1 MVLKVINTSYT
12 MKEMKSLIRKIIV
25 RLALLPLVL
34 ILMVIVPAGTFNFWQ
49 AYVYFGILIIP
60 MMYILFFFLRNDPV
74 FMERRT
80 RLKEKEKEQKIIL
93 VVFNLVFIAGF
104 VIPGLDKRFGW
115 SDVPAWIV
123 LIADLIILLGYM
135 LIFAVFRQNSHAS
148 RIVEVESGQKVIT
161 TGLYSIVR
169 HPMYLGI
176 LIMYIPT
183 PVALGSYWGLIPM
196 SGIILGLILRIANE
210 EKVLRQNLEG
220 YIEYCQ
226 RTRYRLIPFLW

>member
-1 MVLKVINTSYT
+1 
-12 MKEMKSLIRKIIV
+12 MKEMQSLIKKIIV
-25 RLALLPLVL
+25 RLAMLPLVL
-34 ILMVIVPAGTFNFWQ
+34 FLLVIVPAGTFNFWE
-49 AYVYFGILIIP
+49 AYVYFGILLIP
-60 MMYILFFFLRNDPV
+60 MIYILFFFLRNDPV
-74 FMERRT
+74 FLERRT

-115 SDVPAWIV
+115 SDVPTGIV
-123 LIADLIILLGYM
+123 LITDLIIFLGYM

>member
-1 MVLKVINTSYT
+1 
-12 MKEMKSLIRKIIV
+12 MKEMQSLINKIIV
-25 RLALLPLVL
+25 RLAMLPLVL
-34 ILMVIVPAGTFNFWQ
+34 FLLVIVPAGTFNFWE
-49 AYVYFGILIIP
+49 AYVYFGILLIP
-60 MMYILFFFLRNDPV
+60 MIYILFFFLRNDPV
-74 FMERRT
+74 FLERRT

-115 SDVPAWIV
+115 SDVPTGIV
-123 LIADLIILLGYM
+123 LITDLIIFLGYM
-135 LIFAVFRQNSHAS
+135 LIFDVFRQNSHAS

-196 SGIILGLILRIANE
+196 SGSILGLILRIANE

>member
-1 MVLKVINTSYT
+1 
-12 MKEMKSLIRKIIV
+12 MKEMQSLIKKIIV
-25 RLALLPLVL
+25 RLAMLPLVL
-34 ILMVIVPAGTFNFWQ
+34 FLLVIIPAGTFDFWQ
-49 AYVYFGILIIP
+49 AYVYFGILLIP
-60 MMYILFFFLRNDPV
+60 MLYILFFFLRNDPG
-74 FMERRT
+74 FLERRT

-93 VVFNLVFIAGF
+93 VLFSLVFIAGF

-115 SDVPAWIV
+115 SNVPAGIV
-123 LIADLIILLGYM
+123 LITDLIIFLGYM
-135 LIFAVFRQNSHAS
+135 LIFAVFRQNSYAS
-148 RIVEVESGQKVIT
+148 RIVEVESNQEVIT

-169 HPMYLGI
+169 HPMYLGV

>member
-1 MVLKVINTSYT
+1 MQ
-12 MKEMKSLIRKIIV
+12 SLIKKIIV
-25 RLALLPLVL
+25 RLAMPPLVL
-34 ILMVIVPAGTFNFWQ
+34 FLLVIVPAGTFNFWE
-49 AYVYFGILIIP
+49 AYVYFGILLIP
-60 MMYILFFFLRNDPV
+60 MIYILFFFLRNDPV
-74 FMERRT
+74 FLERRT

-115 SDVPAWIV
+115 SDVPTGIV
-123 LIADLIILLGYM
+123 LITDLIIFFGYM

-169 HPMYLGI
+169 HPMYLGV

-210 EKVLRQNLEG
+210 EKVLRQNLNG
-220 YIEYCQ
+220 YNDYCQ
-226 RTRYRLIPFLW
+226 KTRYRLIPFIW

>member
-1 MVLKVINTSYT
+1 M
-12 MKEMKSLIRKIIV
+12 
-25 RLALLPLVL
+25 
-34 ILMVIVPAGTFNFWQ
+34 
-49 AYVYFGILIIP
+49 
-60 MMYILFFFLRNDPV
+60 FL
-74 FMERRT
+74 ERRT

-115 SDVPAWIV
+115 SDVPTGIV
-123 LIADLIILLGYM
+123 LITDLIIFLGYM

>member
-1 MVLKVINTSYT
+1 
-12 MKEMKSLIRKIIV
+12 MKEMQSLIKKIIV
-25 RLALLPLVL
+25 RLAMLPLVL
-34 ILMVIVPAGTFNFWQ
+34 FLLVIVPAGTFNFWEV
-49 AYVYFGILIIP
+49 YVYFGILLIP
-60 MMYILFFFLRNDPV
+60 MIYILFFFLRNDPV
-74 FMERRT
+74 FLERRT

-115 SDVPAWIV
+115 SDVPTGIV
-123 LIADLIILLGYM
+123 LITDLIIFLGYM

>member
-1 MVLKVINTSYT
+1 
-12 MKEMKSLIRKIIV
+12 MKEMQSLTKKIIV
-25 RLALLPLVL
+25 RLAMLPLVL
-34 ILMVIVPAGTFNFWQ
+34 FLLVIVPAGTFNFWEV
-49 AYVYFGILIIP
+49 YVYFGILLIP
-60 MMYILFFFLRNDPV
+60 MIYILFFFLRNDPV
-74 FMERRT
+74 FLERRT

-115 SDVPAWIV
+115 SDVPTGIV
-123 LIADLIILLGYM
+123 LITDLIIFFGYM

>member
-1 MVLKVINTSYT
+1 
-12 MKEMKSLIRKIIV
+12 MKEMQSLIKKIIV
-25 RLALLPLVL
+25 RLAMLPLVL
-34 ILMVIVPAGTFNFWQ
+34 FLLVIIPAGTFDFWQ
-49 AYVYFGILIIP
+49 AYVYFGILLIP
-60 MMYILFFFLRNDPV
+60 MLYILFFFLRNDPG
-74 FMERRT
+74 FLERRT

-93 VVFNLVFIAGF
+93 VLFSLVFIAGF

-115 SDVPAWIV
+115 SNVPAGIV
-123 LIADLIILLGYM
+123 LITDLIIFLGYM
-135 LIFAVFRQNSHAS
+135 LIFAVFRQNSYAS
-148 RIVEVESGQKVIT
+148 RIVEVESNQEVIT

-169 HPMYLGI
+169 HPMYLGV

-210 EKVLRQNLEG
+210 EKVLSQNLEG

>member
-1 MVLKVINTSYT
+1 
-12 MKEMKSLIRKIIV
+12 MKEMQSLTKKIIV
-25 RLALLPLVL
+25 RLAMLPLVL
-34 ILMVIVPAGTFNFWQ
+34 FLLVIVPAGTFNFWE
-49 AYVYFGILIIP
+49 AYVYFGILLIP
-60 MMYILFFFLRNDPV
+60 MIYILFFFLRNDPV
-74 FMERRT
+74 FLERRT

-115 SDVPAWIV
+115 SDVPTGIV
-123 LIADLIILLGYM
+123 LITDLIIFLGYM

>member
-1 MVLKVINTSYT
+1 M
-12 MKEMKSLIRKIIV
+12 
-25 RLALLPLVL
+25 LPLVL
-34 ILMVIVPAGTFNFWQ
+34 FLLVIVPAGTFNFWE
-49 AYVYFGILIIP
+49 AYVYFGILLIP
-60 MMYILFFFLRNDPV
+60 MIYILFFFLRNDPV
-74 FMERRT
+74 FLERRT

-115 SDVPAWIV
+115 SDVPTGIV
-123 LIADLIILLGYM
+123 LVTDLIIFLGYM
-135 LIFAVFRQNSHAS
+135 LMFAVFRQNSHAS

>member
-1 MVLKVINTSYT
+1 
-12 MKEMKSLIRKIIV
+12 MKEMQSLIKKIIV
-25 RLALLPLVL
+25 RLAMLPLVL
-34 ILMVIVPAGTFNFWQ
+34 FLLVIIPAGTFDFWQ
-49 AYVYFGILIIP
+49 AYVYFGILLIP
-60 MMYILFFFLRNDPV
+60 MLYILFFFLRNDPG
-74 FMERRT
+74 FLERRT

-93 VVFNLVFIAGF
+93 VLFSLVFIAGF

-115 SDVPAWIV
+115 SNVPAGIV
-123 LIADLIILLGYM
+123 LITDLIIFLGYM

-169 HPMYLGI
+169 HPMYLGV

-226 RTRYRLIPFLW
+226 STRYRLIPFLW

>member
-1 MVLKVINTSYT
+1 
-12 MKEMKSLIRKIIV
+12 MKEMQSLIKKIIV
-25 RLALLPLVL
+25 RLAMLPLVL
-34 ILMVIVPAGTFNFWQ
+34 FLLVIIPAGTFDFWQ
-49 AYVYFGILIIP
+49 AYVYFGILLIP
-60 MMYILFFFLRNDPV
+60 MLYILFFFLRNDPG
-74 FMERRT
+74 FLERRT

-93 VVFNLVFIAGF
+93 VLFSLVFIAGF

-115 SDVPAWIV
+115 SNVPAGIV
-123 LIADLIILLGYM
+123 LITDLIIFLGYM
-135 LIFAVFRQNSHAS
+135 LIFAVFRQNSYAS

-210 EKVLRQNLEG
+210 EKVLRQNLNG
-220 YIEYCQ
+220 YNDYCQ
-226 RTRYRLIPFLW
+226 KTRYRLIPFIW